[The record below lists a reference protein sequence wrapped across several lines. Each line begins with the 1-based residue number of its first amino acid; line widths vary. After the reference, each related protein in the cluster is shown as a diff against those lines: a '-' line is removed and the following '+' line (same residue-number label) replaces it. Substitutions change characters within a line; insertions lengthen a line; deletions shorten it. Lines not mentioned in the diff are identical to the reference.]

1 MQPDTEELMK
11 KLHASLCPDKLEAEI
26 RDKFM
31 VLEAEIERLNTLYTN
46 STESHEETVGRAML
60 AEMYQRNYATA
71 LAECRDAFPAPKPFG
86 TLDSY
91 YVGAMSDPLAVP
103 EYIGMCVT
111 AGSKDTELLDFLET
125 EHYDN
130 VFPLGKTWY
139 SRLAYGQ
146 PYKKHNT
153 LRSAIITAVNNK
165 GVK

>member
-1 MQPDTEELMK
+1 MQPDTEQLMK
-11 KLHASLCPDKLEAEI
+11 KLHASLCPNKLEAEI
-26 RDKFM
+26 RDKFLA
-31 VLEAEIERLNTLYTN
+31 LEAEIERMKQTYVTKAW
-46 STESHEETVGRAML
+46 ESLE
-60 AEMYQRNYATA
+60 AERDELVTA

-125 EHYDN
+125 EHFDN

-146 PYKKHNT
+146 PYKKHST
-153 LRSAIITAVNNK
+153 LRGAIITAVNNK
-165 GVK
+165 G